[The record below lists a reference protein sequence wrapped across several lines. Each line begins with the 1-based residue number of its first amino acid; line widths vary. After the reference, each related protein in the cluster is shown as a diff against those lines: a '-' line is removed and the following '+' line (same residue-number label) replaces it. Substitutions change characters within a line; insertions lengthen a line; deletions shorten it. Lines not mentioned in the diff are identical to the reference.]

1 MISPFNFIT
10 EKYSHSSGR
19 SKEAARNIMISF
31 IARGISM
38 VCSLLLVPITINYV
52 NPTRYGIWLTLSS
65 IIGWILLFDF
75 GLGNG
80 LRNKFAEAKAK
91 GDMELARQYV
101 STTYFTL
108 SVVMLVLF
116 LGITF
121 VNQFVNWTSILNVNV
136 SYADELRQVFGIVA
150 FFFCISLVVNLFN
163 AILTADQKPGFSSIL
178 GAAGQFFSLVVVYIL
193 TLTSEGSLFNLALY
207 YSGIPMLVVF
217 LVSIYA
223 FRFTRYRE
231 FAPHLLS
238 YRRYLVSSV
247 TKLGI
252 KFFVICLSM
261 IFIFQ
266 VMNIIISRELGP
278 DAVTEYNIAFKY
290 FNILTTIIM
299 IVVTPF
305 WSAFTDAYQK
315 KDYQWMTGSMKKLE
329 AIWFL
334 SVVATL
340 VMVILANPF
349 YCIWVG
355 DDIQIQLSTTISIAI
370 YVSLFN
376 LGQIYMYLVNGVGT
390 VTIQLII
397 YLTFALVAW
406 PLMAL
411 SCRWFGLPGIVIIPS
426 VVVLLQAVC
435 GRIQIGRIMNNSAT
449 GIWRK

>member
-1 MISPFNFIT
+1 
-10 EKYSHSSGR
+10 
-19 SKEAARNIMISF
+19 MISF

-80 LRNKFAEAKAK
+80 LRNKYAEAKAK

-108 SVVMLVLF
+108 SVVMLILF
-116 LGITF
+116 FGITF
-121 VNQFVNWTSILNVNV
+121 VNQFVNWTSILNVDV

-163 AILTADQKPGFSSIL
+163 AILTADQKPGLSSIL

-231 FAPHLLS
+231 CAPHLLS
-238 YRRYLVSSV
+238 YRRHLVRSV

-278 DAVTEYNIAFKY
+278 DAVTEYNIGID
-290 FNILTTIIM
+290 NGHTC
-299 IVVTPF
+299 
-305 WSAFTDAYQK
+305 Q
-315 KDYQWMTGSMKKLE
+315 
-329 AIWFL
+329 
-334 SVVATL
+334 
-340 VMVILANPF
+340 
-349 YCIWVG
+349 
-355 DDIQIQLSTTISIAI
+355 
-370 YVSLFN
+370 SLLLY
-376 LGQIYMYLVNGVGT
+376 LG
-390 VTIQLII
+390 
-397 YLTFALVAW
+397 
-406 PLMAL
+406 
-411 SCRWFGLPGIVIIPS
+411 R
-426 VVVLLQAVC
+426 
-435 GRIQIGRIMNNSAT
+435 R
-449 GIWRK
+449 